1 VEYTKQEQEWAKST
15 QAVLDRGTSE
25 QTLEGPSKN
34 QAVEQNSRTSRDL
47 IFDRKSN

>member
-25 QTLEGPSKN
+25 QSLEGPSKN
-34 QAVEQNSRTSRDL
+34 QQNSRTSRDL